1 MSRST
6 TRGLFAVAM
15 VLRQGVC
22 AVVRWR
28 RDGGRGQSKS
38 LARRTAGGS
47 VGADNRANSEVTGM
61 KASEVPNR
69 RRC

>member
-6 TRGLFAVAM
+6 TRGLFAAAM
-15 VLRQGVC
+15 VFRQGVC

-38 LARRTAGGS
+38 LARRSAGRS
-47 VGADNRANSEVTGM
+47 VRTSGPTDRS
-61 KASEVPNR
+61 
-69 RRC
+69 